1 MTWLSGSARGILIF
15 AYFVVFTAWFP
26 SWLIQLGQ
34 VASVSSPIKDFI
46 AVAAW
51 GGFMTFGI
59 VALRL
64 AQKRGWI

>member
-1 MTWLSGSARGILIF
+1 MTWLSGSARSILIF

-34 VASVSSPIKDFI
+34 VASMSSPIKDF
-46 AVAAW
+46 AW